1 MDNALLKFIALE
13 DSTIMENR
21 FSTMETEPERIWQKD
36 ILFGWGT
43 FNTTRPQTKQNNKAH
58 NTKGNYIK
66 VY

>member
-1 MDNALLKFIALE
+1 MLVNKKTDNKDFRVGQI
-13 DSTIMENR
+13 
-21 FSTMETEPERIWQKD
+21 METEPERVWQNG

-58 NTKGNYIK
+58 NAKGNYIK

>member
-1 MDNALLKFIALE
+1 
-13 DSTIMENR
+13 
-21 FSTMETEPERIWQKD
+21 METEPERIWQKD